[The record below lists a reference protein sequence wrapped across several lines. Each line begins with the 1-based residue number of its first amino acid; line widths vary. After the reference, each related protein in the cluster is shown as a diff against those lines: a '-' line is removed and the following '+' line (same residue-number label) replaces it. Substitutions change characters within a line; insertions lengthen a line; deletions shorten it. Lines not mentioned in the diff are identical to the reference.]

1 MKKCPVCS
9 NEVYDHVEK
18 CSVCGW
24 VFTQETSEYNSGD
37 TVSNRSTIKQDDEE
51 ETKVQMAPPTAPSPS
66 QHGWGASAPN
76 TSVGGASL
84 NNKPNKPQKKASNN
98 KSMVLVWSLIA
109 VCALAALGV
118 VGYYVLG
125 GSASSGL
132 LKMIP
137 AETDLVVTVDGAQIL
152 KSAGCK
158 LSGDGVEFSRVIEKF
173 MKNMSKKEQEALE
186 YIAQAKC
193 FDIDQAVFAVNM
205 VNDTRYFNHEPDV
218 SEVFALI
225 SITNKDE
232 VVKFFEELDDE
243 FDFDEEKGYQVCN
256 MGWRDFIVVE
266 DDYCWFYTG
275 SSHVFGDNY
284 DDEISDVEVVKRIEK
299 IKNNAQKGSIADVS
313 YKREILAGGSAAALI
328 FDSKNL
334 SDILGVEWGEYLG
347 DKKYNEFKV
356 GVVADLEKESISLN
370 AKLFDKDGGE
380 IVWAP
385 GLGKING
392 SFAKYLNSDDVFV
405 MATAID
411 PDFSWEK
418 YISLIEEKTNE
429 QVPDEIRGEIV
440 KWLSALKGTVMYAV
454 GFESLDK
461 LIESKFTG
469 LNVMAIVEMKDGK
482 AKEAIDELA
491 KLGALLGGKMVKDGS
506 ALVINADNIKFKLEE
521 KDGNL
526 VLSNRQLKE
535 QGNENIPNSFF
546 GGKATA
552 MILNINK
559 DSDIAEL
566 LELPGNSVLEM
577 SNEGYE
583 LKAKLMFSGI
593 TDEAGIF
600 EFIMSK
606 VAKYITPEFEKKI
619 ERKFESM
626 YGYADEPQWEAM
638 DSAVALEPG
647 YDNYPDYEVAD
658 SVAVA
663 Y

>member
-37 TVSNRSTIKQDDEE
+37 TVSNRSTIKQDEGE
-51 ETKVQMAPPTAPSPS
+51 ETKVQMTPPAVPSPS

-76 TSVGGASL
+76 TSVGGSPL
-84 NNKPNKPQKKASNN
+84 NNQPQKKTSNN

-137 AETDLVVTVDGAQIL
+137 AETDLVVTVDGAKIL

-158 LSGDGVEFSRVIEKF
+158 LSGHGVEFPRVIEKL
-173 MKNMSKKEQEALE
+173 MKNMSKKEQETLE

-193 FDIDQAVFAVNM
+193 FNIDQAVFAVNM
-205 VNDTRYFNHEPDV
+205 VSDTRYSNHDPDVDV
-218 SEVFALI
+218 SEEFALI

-232 VVKFFEELDDE
+232 VVKFFEDLDDE

-266 DDYCWFYTG
+266 DDYCWLYIG

-299 IKNNAQKGSIADVS
+299 IKNNAQKESIADVS
-313 YKREILAGGSAAALI
+313 YKREILAGGNAAALM

-347 DKKYNEFKV
+347 DKNYNEFKV
-356 GVVADLEKESISLN
+356 GVVADLEKESISLS

-392 SFAKYLNSDDVFV
+392 SLAKYLNSDDVFV

-411 PDFSWEK
+411 PNFSWEK

-429 QVPDEIRGEIV
+429 KVPDEIRGEIV

-461 LIESKFTG
+461 LIETKFTG

-482 AKEAIDELA
+482 AKEAIDESA
-491 KLGALLGGKMVKDGS
+491 KLGTLLGGEMVKKDGS
-506 ALVINADNIKFKLEE
+506 ALVINADNIKFRLEE

-535 QGNENIPNSFF
+535 QGNENMPNSFF
-546 GGKATA
+546 DGKTTA

-577 SNEGYE
+577 SNKGDE
-583 LKAKLMFSGI
+583 LNAKLMFSGI
-593 TDEAGIF
+593 TDEAGIL

-626 YGYADEPQWEAM
+626 YGYDDEPQWEAV
-638 DSAVALEPG
+638 DSAAALEPG
-647 YDNYPDYEVAD
+647 YDNYPDYAVAD

>member
-9 NEVYDHVEK
+9 NEVHDHMEK
-18 CSVCGW
+18 CPVCGW
-24 VFTQETSEYNSGD
+24 IFTQKTIGSDSEDTKLYQSTTKPDEDET
-37 TVSNRSTIKQDDEE
+37 
-51 ETKVQMAPPTAPSPS
+51 TKVQMAPPIEPSPS
-66 QHGWGASAPN
+66 QQ
-76 TSVGGASL
+76 VGGASTPNTGVGGISL
-84 NNKPNKPQKKASNN
+84 KKQPQKITSNNKPKAL
-98 KSMVLVWSLIA
+98 VLSLIA
-109 VCALAALGV
+109 VCVLAALGI
-118 VGYYVLG
+118 VGYFAFG

-137 AETDLVVTVDGAQIL
+137 AETDLVVTIDGKQIL
-152 KSAGCK
+152 QSAGCK
-158 LSGDGVEFSRVIEKF
+158 LTGNGLEFPRVIEKL
-173 MKNMSKKEQEALE
+173 MKSMSKKEQETLE

-193 FDIDQAVFAVNM
+193 FNIDQAVFAVNM
-205 VNDTRYFNHEPDV
+205 VNDTRYSNHNPDV
-218 SEVFALI
+218 SEAFVLI
-225 SITNKDE
+225 SITDKNE
-232 VVKFFEELDDE
+232 VVKFFEELDKD
-243 FDFDEEKGYQVCN
+243 FDFDEEKGYQVCS
-256 MGWRDFIVVE
+256 MGWRDFIIVE
-266 DDYCWFYTG
+266 DNYFWFYVG
-275 SSHVFGDNY
+275 SRHVFGDNY
-284 DDEISDVEVVKRIEK
+284 DDEISDSEVVKRIEK
-299 IKNNAQKGSIADVS
+299 IKSNAQKSSVADIS
-313 YKREILAGGSAAALI
+313 YKRDVLAGGNAAALM

-334 SDILGVEWGEYLG
+334 SDILGMEWGEYLG
-347 DKKYNEFKV
+347 DKKYNELKV
-356 GVVADLEKESISLN
+356 GVVANLEKESISLN

-380 IVWAP
+380 IAWAP
-385 GLGKING
+385 GLGEING
-392 SFAKYLNSDDVFV
+392 SLAKYLNNDDMFV
-405 MATAID
+405 MATAVD

-429 QVPDEIRGEIV
+429 QVPTEIRGEIV

-491 KLGALLGGKMVKDGS
+491 KLGTLLGGEMIKKDGS
-506 ALVINADNIKFKLEE
+506 ALEINADNIKLKLEE

-546 GGKATA
+546 DGKATA

-566 LELPGNSVLEM
+566 FELPGNSVLEM
-577 SNEGYE
+577 SNDGNE

-606 VAKYITPEFEKKI
+606 LAKYITPEFENKI

-626 YGYADEPQWEAM
+626 YGYDDEPQWEAV
-638 DSAVALEPG
+638 DSTVVALEPEPI
-647 YDNYPDYEVAD
+647 YDDYAVAD

>member
-37 TVSNRSTIKQDDEE
+37 TVSNRSTIKQDEGE
-51 ETKVQMAPPTAPSPS
+51 ETKVQMTPPAVPSPS

-76 TSVGGASL
+76 TSVGGSPL
-84 NNKPNKPQKKASNN
+84 NNQPQKKTSNN

-137 AETDLVVTVDGAQIL
+137 AETDLVVTVDGAKIL

-158 LSGDGVEFSRVIEKF
+158 LSGHGVEFPRVIEKL
-173 MKNMSKKEQEALE
+173 MKNMSKKEQETLE

-193 FDIDQAVFAVNM
+193 FNIDQAVFAVNM
-205 VNDTRYFNHEPDV
+205 VSDTRYSNHDPDVDV
-218 SEVFALI
+218 SEEFALI

-232 VVKFFEELDDE
+232 VVKFFEDLDDE

-266 DDYCWFYTG
+266 DDYCWLYIG

-299 IKNNAQKGSIADVS
+299 IKNNAQKESIADVS
-313 YKREILAGGSAAALI
+313 YKREILAGGNAAALM

-347 DKKYNEFKV
+347 DKNYNEFKV
-356 GVVADLEKESISLN
+356 GVVADLEKESISLS

-392 SFAKYLNSDDVFV
+392 SLAKYLNSDDVIV

-411 PDFSWEK
+411 PNFSWEK

-429 QVPDEIRGEIV
+429 KVPDEIRGEIV

-482 AKEAIDELA
+482 AKEAIDESA
-491 KLGALLGGKMVKDGS
+491 KLGALLGGEMVKKDGS
-506 ALVINADNIKFKLEE
+506 ALVINADNIKFRLEE

-535 QGNENIPNSFF
+535 QGNENMPNSFF
-546 GGKATA
+546 DGKTTA

-577 SNEGYE
+577 SNKGDE
-583 LKAKLMFSGI
+583 LNAKLMFSGI
-593 TDEAGIF
+593 TDEAGIL

-626 YGYADEPQWEAM
+626 YGYDDEPQWEAV
-638 DSAVALEPG
+638 DSAAALEPG
-647 YDNYPDYEVAD
+647 YDNYPDYAVAD

>member
-37 TVSNRSTIKQDDEE
+37 TVSNRSTIKQDEGE
-51 ETKVQMAPPTAPSPS
+51 ETKVQMTPPAVPSPS

-76 TSVGGASL
+76 TSVGGSPL
-84 NNKPNKPQKKASNN
+84 NNQPQKKTSNN

-137 AETDLVVTVDGAQIL
+137 AETDLVVTVDGAKIL

-158 LSGDGVEFSRVIEKF
+158 LSGHGVEFPRVIEKL
-173 MKNMSKKEQEALE
+173 MKNMSKKEQETLE

-193 FDIDQAVFAVNM
+193 FNIDQAAFAVNM
-205 VNDTRYFNHEPDV
+205 VSDTRYSNHDPDV

-232 VVKFFEELDDE
+232 VVKFFEDLDDE

-299 IKNNAQKGSIADVS
+299 IKNNAQKESIADVS
-313 YKREILAGGSAAALI
+313 YKREILAGGNAAALM

-347 DKKYNEFKV
+347 DKNYNEFKV
-356 GVVADLEKESISLN
+356 GVVADLEKESISLS

-392 SFAKYLNSDDVFV
+392 SLAKYLNSDDVFV

-411 PDFSWEK
+411 PNFSWEK

-429 QVPDEIRGEIV
+429 KVPDEIRGEIV

-461 LIESKFTG
+461 LIESKFAG

-482 AKEAIDELA
+482 AKEAIDESA
-491 KLGALLGGKMVKDGS
+491 KLGALLGGEMVKKDGS
-506 ALVINADNIKFKLEE
+506 ALVINADNIKFRLEE

-526 VLSNRQLKE
+526 VLSNRHLKE
-535 QGNENIPNSFF
+535 QGNENMPNSFF
-546 GGKATA
+546 DGKTTA

-577 SNEGYE
+577 SNKGGE
-583 LKAKLMFSGI
+583 LNAKLMFSGI
-593 TDEAGIF
+593 TDEAGIL

-626 YGYADEPQWEAM
+626 YGYDDEPQWEAV
-638 DSAVALEPG
+638 DSAAALETG
-647 YDNYPDYEVAD
+647 YDNYPDYAVAD

>member
-299 IKNNAQKGSIADVS
+299 IKNNAQKESIADVS

-469 LNVMAIVEMKDGK
+469 INVMAIVEMKDGK

-491 KLGALLGGKMVKDGS
+491 KLGASLGGKMDKDGS

-638 DSAVALEPG
+638 DSAVAVEPG
-647 YDNYPDYEVAD
+647 YDNYPDYAVAD

>member
-37 TVSNRSTIKQDDEE
+37 TVSNRSTIKQDEGE
-51 ETKVQMAPPTAPSPS
+51 ETKVQMTPPAVPSPS

-76 TSVGGASL
+76 TSVGGSPL
-84 NNKPNKPQKKASNN
+84 NNQPQKKTSNN

-137 AETDLVVTVDGAQIL
+137 AETDLVVTVDGAKIL

-158 LSGDGVEFSRVIEKF
+158 LSGHGVEFPRVIEKL
-173 MKNMSKKEQEALE
+173 MKNMSKKEQETLE

-193 FDIDQAVFAVNM
+193 FNIDQAAFAVNM
-205 VNDTRYFNHEPDV
+205 VSDTRYSNHDPDV

-299 IKNNAQKGSIADVS
+299 IKNNAQKESIADVS
-313 YKREILAGGSAAALI
+313 YKREILAGGNAAALM

-347 DKKYNEFKV
+347 DKNYNEFKV
-356 GVVADLEKESISLN
+356 GVVADLEKESISLS

-392 SFAKYLNSDDVFV
+392 SLAKYLNSDDVFV

-411 PDFSWEK
+411 PNFSWEK

-429 QVPDEIRGEIV
+429 KVPDEIRGEIV

-482 AKEAIDELA
+482 AKEAIDESA
-491 KLGALLGGKMVKDGS
+491 KLGALLGGEMVKKDGS
-506 ALVINADNIKFKLEE
+506 ALVINADNIKFRLEE

-546 GGKATA
+546 DGKATA

-577 SNEGYE
+577 SNKGDE
-583 LKAKLMFSGI
+583 LNAKLMFSGI

-626 YGYADEPQWEAM
+626 YGYADEPQWETM
-638 DSAVALEPG
+638 DSTVVVEPG
-647 YDNYPDYEVAD
+647 YDNYPDYAVAD

>member
-37 TVSNRSTIKQDDEE
+37 TVSNRSTIKQDEGE
-51 ETKVQMAPPTAPSPS
+51 ETKVQMTPPAVPSPS

-76 TSVGGASL
+76 TSVGGSPL
-84 NNKPNKPQKKASNN
+84 NNQPQKKTSNN

-137 AETDLVVTVDGAQIL
+137 AETDLVVTVDGAKIL

-158 LSGDGVEFSRVIEKF
+158 LSGHGVEFPRVIEKL
-173 MKNMSKKEQEALE
+173 MKNMSKKEQETLE

-193 FDIDQAVFAVNM
+193 FNIDQAAFAVNM
-205 VNDTRYFNHEPDV
+205 VSDTRYSNHDPDV

-232 VVKFFEELDDE
+232 VVKFFEDLDDE

-299 IKNNAQKGSIADVS
+299 IKNNAQKESIADVS
-313 YKREILAGGSAAALI
+313 YKREILAGGNAAALM

-347 DKKYNEFKV
+347 DKNYNEFKV
-356 GVVADLEKESISLN
+356 GVVADLEKESISLS

-380 IVWAP
+380 IVWTP

-392 SFAKYLNSDDVFV
+392 SLAKYLNSDDVFV

-411 PDFSWEK
+411 PNFSWEK

-429 QVPDEIRGEIV
+429 KVPDEIRGEIV

-482 AKEAIDELA
+482 AKEAIDESA
-491 KLGALLGGKMVKDGS
+491 KLGALLGGEMVKKDGS
-506 ALVINADNIKFKLEE
+506 ALVINADNIKFRLEE

-526 VLSNRQLKE
+526 VLSNRHLKE
-535 QGNENIPNSFF
+535 QGNENMPNSFF
-546 GGKATA
+546 DGKTTA

-566 LELPGNSVLEM
+566 LELPGNFVLEM
-577 SNEGYE
+577 SNKGGE
-583 LKAKLMFSGI
+583 LNAKLMFSGI
-593 TDEAGIF
+593 TDEAGIL

-626 YGYADEPQWEAM
+626 YGYDDEPQWEAV
-638 DSAVALEPG
+638 DSAAALEPG
-647 YDNYPDYEVAD
+647 YDNYPDYAVAD

>member
-37 TVSNRSTIKQDDEE
+37 TVSNRSTIKQDEGE
-51 ETKVQMAPPTAPSPS
+51 ETKVQMTPPAVPSPS

-76 TSVGGASL
+76 TSVGGSPL
-84 NNKPNKPQKKASNN
+84 NNQPQKKTSNN

-137 AETDLVVTVDGAQIL
+137 AETDLVVTVDGAKIL

-158 LSGDGVEFSRVIEKF
+158 LSGHGVEFPRVIEKL
-173 MKNMSKKEQEALE
+173 MKNMSKKEQETLE

-193 FDIDQAVFAVNM
+193 FNIDQAVFAVNM
-205 VNDTRYFNHEPDV
+205 VSDTRYSNHDPDVDV
-218 SEVFALI
+218 SEEFALI

-232 VVKFFEELDDE
+232 VVKFFEDLDDE

-266 DDYCWFYTG
+266 DDYCWLYIG

-299 IKNNAQKGSIADVS
+299 IKNNAQKESIADVS
-313 YKREILAGGSAAALI
+313 YKREILAGGNAAALM

-347 DKKYNEFKV
+347 DKNYNEFKV
-356 GVVADLEKESISLN
+356 GVVADLEKESISLS

-392 SFAKYLNSDDVFV
+392 SLAKYLNSDDVFV

-411 PDFSWEK
+411 PNFSWEK

-429 QVPDEIRGEIV
+429 KVPDEIRGEIV

-482 AKEAIDELA
+482 AKEAIDESA
-491 KLGALLGGKMVKDGS
+491 KLGALLGGEMVKKDGS
-506 ALVINADNIKFKLEE
+506 ALVINADNIKFRLEE

-535 QGNENIPNSFF
+535 QGNENMPNSFF
-546 GGKATA
+546 DGKTTA

-577 SNEGYE
+577 SNKGDE
-583 LKAKLMFSGI
+583 LNAKLMFSGI
-593 TDEAGIF
+593 TDEAGIL

-626 YGYADEPQWEAM
+626 YGYDDEPQWEAV
-638 DSAVALEPG
+638 DSAAALEPG
-647 YDNYPDYEVAD
+647 YDNYPDYAVAD

>member
-37 TVSNRSTIKQDDEE
+37 TVSNRSTIKQDEGE
-51 ETKVQMAPPTAPSPS
+51 ETKVQMTPPAVPSPS

-76 TSVGGASL
+76 TSVGGSPL
-84 NNKPNKPQKKASNN
+84 NNQPQKKTSNN

-137 AETDLVVTVDGAQIL
+137 AETDLVVTVDGAKIL

-158 LSGDGVEFSRVIEKF
+158 LSGHGVEFPRVIEKL
-173 MKNMSKKEQEALE
+173 MKNMSKKEQETLE

-193 FDIDQAVFAVNM
+193 FNIDQAAFAVNM
-205 VNDTRYFNHEPDV
+205 VSDTRYSNHDPDV

-232 VVKFFEELDDE
+232 VVKFFEDLDDE

-299 IKNNAQKGSIADVS
+299 IKNNAQKESIADVS
-313 YKREILAGGSAAALI
+313 YKREILAGGNAAALM

-347 DKKYNEFKV
+347 DKNYNEFKV
-356 GVVADLEKESISLN
+356 GVVADLEKESISLS

-392 SFAKYLNSDDVFV
+392 SLAKYLNSDDVFV

-411 PDFSWEK
+411 PNFSWEK

-429 QVPDEIRGEIV
+429 KVPDEIRGEIV

-482 AKEAIDELA
+482 AKEAIDESA
-491 KLGALLGGKMVKDGS
+491 KLGALLGGEMVKKDGS
-506 ALVINADNIKFKLEE
+506 ALVINADNIKFRLEE

-526 VLSNRQLKE
+526 VLSNRHLKE
-535 QGNENIPNSFF
+535 QGNENMPNSFF
-546 GGKATA
+546 DGKTTA

-566 LELPGNSVLEM
+566 LELPGNFVLEM
-577 SNEGYE
+577 SNKGGE
-583 LKAKLMFSGI
+583 LNAKLMFSGI
-593 TDEAGIF
+593 TDEAGIL

-626 YGYADEPQWEAM
+626 YGYDDEPQWEAV
-638 DSAVALEPG
+638 DSAAALEPG
-647 YDNYPDYEVAD
+647 YDNYPDYAVAD